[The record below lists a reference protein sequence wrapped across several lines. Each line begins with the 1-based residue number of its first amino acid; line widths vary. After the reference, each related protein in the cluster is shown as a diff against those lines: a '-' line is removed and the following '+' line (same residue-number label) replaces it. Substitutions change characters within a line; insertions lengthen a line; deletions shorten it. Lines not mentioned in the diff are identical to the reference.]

1 MSIDSIFEALEER
14 INELNQRIDD
24 LEEETGIAQKRR
36 DKAERREQKATLVN
50 LYLHENFS
58 QQDANALARADMR
71 QGRSFDQAAA
81 LLGRKQREK
90 RQREEDS
97 RLVARA
103 ATLRLIISHL
113 RNMRRTAI
121 TIEREEEYIRAIKAA
136 HPEELIREALGICKI
151 SLIDWGYANE
161 HSDK

>member
-14 INELNQRIDD
+14 INELNKRVDD

-81 LLGRKQREK
+81 LLGRKQREAK
-90 RQREEDS
+90 RRAEDQAAEEHDK
-97 RLVARA
+97 R
-103 ATLRLIISHL
+103 LRLLIRHIH
-113 RNMRRTAI
+113 NMHRTAT
-121 TIEREEEYIRAIKAA
+121 TIEREAEYIRAIKAA
-136 HPEELIREALGICKI
+136 YPEALIREALVICKI
-151 SLIDWGYANE
+151 PFTSWGMYRE
-161 HSDK
+161 QSDG